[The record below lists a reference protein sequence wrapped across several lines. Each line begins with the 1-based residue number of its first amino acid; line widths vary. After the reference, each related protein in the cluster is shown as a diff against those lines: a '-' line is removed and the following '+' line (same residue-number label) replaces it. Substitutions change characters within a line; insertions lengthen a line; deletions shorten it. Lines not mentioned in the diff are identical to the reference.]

1 MKKLRAALLTAL
13 SALILA
19 APAFADVIFEPEPEP
34 GSNAPLVAA
43 IVIVAVAAVILAAV
57 FVKKRRNRK

>member
-34 GSNAPLVAA
+34 APTPRWWRL
-43 IVIVAVAAVILAAV
+43 
-57 FVKKRRNRK
+57 